1 MTADAEGREGDRG
14 PGMWWGRLA
23 RALPQGRRALLAAGL
38 AGLLIG
44 AGTVAW
50 WEEAGPFQ
58 DGSARSCWD
67 SLTGADLPLRAD
79 REKWGEAQDVRAEE
93 VAPLRSSPTGH
104 CRITDGWNTLRV
116 RVHQPSSWQAE
127 IKPVAADSWPWT
139 LTHVTSD
146 MTWLGGEL
154 RGMASSTRAW
164 LALPASCVSPTA
176 WDGPVIVDISIGGE
190 EIRGADEEYRTVRDS
205 LARTVTRVA
214 NGTMRELG
222 CDGEFPLPED
232 LPDPIAGERVSPERL
247 CGIEGLALPE
257 EYQERFVYERAGHD
271 GGPARSC
278 ELSTPVLG
286 EAVRLTTIEDPGIAR
301 SLRGAEHGLGE
312 MVVADQGYD
321 RGRGEIGPR
330 LALFHARCQ
339 TGDVTF
345 AMHHVIQT
353 REHRG
358 LTREVFADYVEAEA
372 ERIGCGPLT
381 IRPAD

>member
-222 CDGEFPLPED
+222 CDGEFLCRRIF
-232 LPDPIAGERVSPERL
+232 PILSPESGFPRSACAESRAWL
-247 CGIEGLALPE
+247 SPRSIRSDSYTNGPVTTGTSPLLRAEHA
-257 EYQERFVYERAGHD
+257 RAG
-271 GGPARSC
+271 
-278 ELSTPVLG
+278 
-286 EAVRLTTIEDPGIAR
+286 
-301 SLRGAEHGLGE
+301 
-312 MVVADQGYD
+312 
-321 RGRGEIGPR
+321 
-330 LALFHARCQ
+330 
-339 TGDVTF
+339 
-345 AMHHVIQT
+345 
-353 REHRG
+353 
-358 LTREVFADYVEAEA
+358 
-372 ERIGCGPLT
+372 
-381 IRPAD
+381 